1 MDIKSEIE
9 KIKWHSNL
17 LNAIVEKY
25 EDNPHFFM
33 DEEKKESVILM
44 STILNKINEDYSVS
58 INMIKNNLLNQ
69 QSYTM
74 DIDNSDNSDSDT
86 NSNMSNCSVGSDNFL
101 YGLDNS
107 DDDSNEFNKLSLNNN
122 TDDEIEELYGSYDE
136 EDNENE
142 KTIKKIDYPEA
153 ICDNITVQ
161 NTVKMEETKKESVNN
176 NFKENLLNET
186 IDFEKILLYK
196 KNNKNS
202 RLSNYLENS
211 YSY

>member
-69 QSYTM
+69 QNYSM
-74 DIDNSDNSDSDT
+74 DIDESNSDSDT
-86 NSNMSNCSVGSDNFL
+86 NSNMSNCSVGTDNFL

-107 DDDSNEFNKLSLNNN
+107 DDDSNDFNKLSLNN

-136 EDNENE
+136 EDKENE
-142 KTIKKIDYPEA
+142 KTIKKIEYPEA
-153 ICDNITVQ
+153 ICENITDQ
-161 NTVKMEETKKESVNN
+161 NKVKIEEPKKESGNN
-176 NFKENLLNET
+176 NFRENLLNET
-186 IDFEKILLYK
+186 IDIEKILLYK